1 MTISLKTQKPIM
13 YAACVLVVNTEN
25 NTVLAVSRKND
36 KTKFGIIGGKIDPGE
51 TSVEAAAREMKEETG
66 YDVSPEDLISVFKR
80 HKEDDGYTTE
90 TFLLPFKHF
99 NPIKQ
104 DTLDAHET
112 GVVKWVDWQT
122 LFDGPFGAYNKL
134 LYLEIKDKLEEL
146 NA

>member
-1 MTISLKTQKPIM
+1 MSISLNVKKPIKF
-13 YAACVLVVNTEN
+13 AACVLVVNTEN

-36 KTKFGIIGGKIDPGE
+36 PTKFGIIGGKVDPGE

-66 YDVSPEDLISVFKR
+66 YEVSPKDLISVFNRYKD
-80 HKEDDGYTTE
+80 DDGFSTE
-90 TFLLPFKHF
+90 TFLLPFKLF

-104 DTLDAHET
+104 DTLDSHET
-112 GVVKWVDWQT
+112 GVVRWVNWQT
-122 LFDGPFGAYNKL
+122 LFDGPFGAYNKQ

>member
-1 MTISLKTQKPIM
+1 MTISLKTQTPIP

-36 KTKFGIIGGKIDPGE
+36 PTKFGIIGGKIDPGE
-51 TSVEAAAREMKEETG
+51 TSLDAAVREMREETG
-66 YDVSPEDLISVFKR
+66 YEVSPADLISVFKR
-80 HKEDDGYTTE
+80 YKDDDGFTTE
-90 TFLLPFKHF
+90 TFLLPFKCF

-104 DTLDAHET
+104 ETLDAHET

-122 LFDGPFGAYNKL
+122 LFDGPFGTYNKL
-134 LYLEIKDKLEEL
+134 LYLELKDKLEEL